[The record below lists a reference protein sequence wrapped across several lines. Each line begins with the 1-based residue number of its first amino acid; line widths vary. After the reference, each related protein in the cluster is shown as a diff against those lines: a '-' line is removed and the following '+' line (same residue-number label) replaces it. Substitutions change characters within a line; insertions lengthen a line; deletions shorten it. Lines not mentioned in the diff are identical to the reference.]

1 MAFRQL
7 ASGGGCEGGNALS
20 KAVSSF
26 DESRR
31 FHQQQQQ
38 QQQQHVPGGGDASL
52 IAPHSHD
59 AVLFGNEPQR
69 LDTISPD
76 LHLGNVNATSWGGEY
91 SQFQEGTHRQRLHQQ
106 PPQQQR
112 NHPQS
117 NFLRYEQ
124 AWSGGN
130 QQQQQ
135 QQQRFQQQ
143 HHLHLQQQQRLQ
155 QQPFL
160 VAEEHAWEESVRHQR
175 PAVNTRPTEWTREFA
190 RYEAPALGSQF
201 NRYEQVYAQQSRQRL
216 EWQDEFA
223 DYVPDVDRDFG
234 DLERAYE
241 EVAQPKSAAETAE
254 EWAREFEESGER
266 LEEETWFANF
276 ISEGEASVGQQTPTP
291 RVVRTRPQYGRMT
304 PTQTSS
310 SMTTSSSATNS
321 GVQDSEELRRLAG
334 EIENIGDPKLQ
345 NSRFMTFIR
354 DINRGDVDL
363 SAGDNGGSGGD
374 ADGAG
379 NRRAGG
385 DNGSGGRRTQTP
397 HSLPGDTT

>member
-1 MAFRQL
+1 MPCCL
-7 ASGGGCEGGNALS
+7 ATSHRDWIRSRPISTLATSTPRAGAESTHNSKREHTGSDYTNSHHNSNATTHNRTFYATNKRGQAATNSSSSSNNVSNSNTISTFSSSSGFNSSRFLWRKSTRGRSRFDINALRLTPGQRTHTHDL
-20 KAVSSF
+20 F
-26 DESRR
+26 DAARHNIPPTP
-31 FHQQQQQ
+31 FLAD
-38 QQQQHVPGGGDASL
+38 VPLICVASL
-52 IAPHSHD
+52 LLSCSAH
-59 AVLFGNEPQR
+59 VYR
-69 LDTISPD
+69 
-76 LHLGNVNATSWGGEY
+76 
-91 SQFQEGTHRQRLHQQ
+91 
-106 PPQQQR
+106 
-112 NHPQS
+112 
-117 NFLRYEQ
+117 
-124 AWSGGN
+124 
-130 QQQQQ
+130 
-135 QQQRFQQQ
+135 
-143 HHLHLQQQQRLQ
+143 
-155 QQPFL
+155 
-160 VAEEHAWEESVRHQR
+160 
-175 PAVNTRPTEWTREFA
+175 EWTREFA